1 MIISGRD
8 FNIAISTKNKK
19 LRKYIIANNNIR
31 ADKVRLIDNEGTQ
44 LGVVSLREAL
54 IKANEAG
61 LDLIKVTDKVQP
73 PVCKIMDYGK
83 YAYQLGKK
91 EKKQKQKSNE
101 LKNIRLT
108 FNISPH
114 DMETRA
120 KAAEKF
126 LAKEHKVRVEMRLR
140 GRQKA
145 LAEHARDKT
154 KQFLELVNKTIPI
167 KIERE
172 LKKEPR
178 GFTIIIG
185 KVSKKLE

>member
-1 MIISGRD
+1 M
-8 FNIAISTKNKK
+8 K
-19 LRKYIIANNNIR
+19 KYIIANNNIR
-31 ADKVRLIDNEGTQ
+31 ADKVRLIDHEGRQ
-44 LGVVSLREAL
+44 LGVVSLKEAL
-54 IKANEAG
+54 IKSHEAG
-61 LDLIKVTDKVQP
+61 LDLIKVTDKVDP

-91 EKKQKQKSNE
+91 EKKQKHQGSE
-101 LKNIRLT
+101 MKNIRLT

-126 LAKEHKVRVEMRLR
+126 LAKDHKVRVEMRLR

-145 LAEHARDKT
+145 LGEHAREKT
-154 KQFLELVNKTIPI
+154 KQFLELLNKTTPI

-172 LKKEPR
+172 LKREPR

-185 KVSKKLE
+185 KIQTKPQ